1 MSSKKEICKTGK
13 EDSILLV
20 RKSFMEKGQGEGI
33 LRETDKEEEAGYRTV
48 GMLTGLAGR
57 EEDGTR

>member
-1 MSSKKEICKTGK
+1 M
-13 EDSILLV
+13 V
-20 RKSFMEKGQGEGI
+20 RKVFMEKGQGEGI
-33 LRETDKEEEAGYRTV
+33 LREMDKEEEAGYRTV